1 MDSDLEKMLAGQP
14 HNPASPVLSKMSQ
27 LAHRLCR
34 DYNLLTDTDKVERE
48 AILDKLFPDHKD
60 GLYIQGSVNVD
71 YGKFT
76 HIGKEFFA
84 NFNFTVLDGGSV
96 TIGDN
101 VMCGPN
107 VTLATPI
114 HPLLP
119 SQRNP
124 HQQADGSQA
133 ALEYSKPIT
142 IGNNC
147 WLASNVV
154 VCAGVTISD
163 NCVIGAGS
171 VVTKD
176 IPSDSL
182 AVGVPAKVIRKI
194 TEEDRLDKYPY

>member
-1 MDSDLEKMLAGQP
+1 
-14 HNPASPVLSKMSQ
+14 
-27 LAHRLCR
+27 
-34 DYNLLTDTDKVERE
+34 
-48 AILDKLFPDHKD
+48 
-60 GLYIQGSVNVD
+60 
-71 YGKFT
+71 
-76 HIGKEFFA
+76 
-84 NFNFTVLDGGSV
+84 
-96 TIGDN
+96 
-101 VMCGPN
+101 MCGPN

-147 WLASNVV
+147 WLASNAV

-194 TEEDRLDKYPY
+194 TEEDRLDNYPY

>member
-1 MDSDLEKMLAGQP
+1 
-14 HNPASPVLSKMSQ
+14 
-27 LAHRLCR
+27 
-34 DYNLLTDTDKVERE
+34 
-48 AILDKLFPDHKD
+48 
-60 GLYIQGSVNVD
+60 
-71 YGKFT
+71 
-76 HIGKEFFA
+76 
-84 NFNFTVLDGGSV
+84 
-96 TIGDN
+96 
-101 VMCGPN
+101 MCGPN
-107 VTLATPI
+107 VTLATLI

-142 IGNNC
+142 IRNNC

-194 TEEDRLDKYPY
+194 TEEDRLDNYPY